1 MVVHFA
7 GPVRY
12 HTEGLVEKNKV
23 GLGHSMWVLGK
34 KAESLHKVVP
44 NWHPLSPESPK
55 KKSRFTFLSP
65 N

>member
-23 GLGHSMWVLGK
+23 GLGHSKWVLGK

-55 KKSRFTFLSP
+55 KI
-65 N
+65 

>member
-23 GLGHSMWVLGK
+23 GLGMWVLDK

-44 NWHPLSPESPK
+44 NWHPLSLESPQN
-55 KKSRFTFLSP
+55 LGSP
-65 N
+65 S